1 MEARKR
7 QVGEDDG
14 LVVVKMTGDVEGRF
28 RMVMGGGRGMRKTL
42 GV

>member
-1 MEARKR
+1 MELRER

-14 LVVVKMTGDVEGRF
+14 LVVVRMTGDVEERF
-28 RMVMGGGRGMRKTL
+28 RMVMGGDRGMRKTL